1 MIYTELNSLKRYLG
15 LGKCLD
21 RAIEYLC
28 SHPLENLDE
37 GHYEID
43 GNLIYLNVF
52 EYDTIPEDQ
61 AFFEA
66 HEKYADIHMIIIGEE
81 MVGVS
86 ELSAVT
92 VKSLNKEADLMEVG
106 GAVEHYMHLTPGKV
120 LITLPEDAHKVKL
133 AVKEPSAV
141 KKAVVKVYT
150 G

>member
-28 SHPLENLDE
+28 SHPLENLDA

-66 HEKYADIHMIIIGEE
+66 HEKYADIHMTIIGEE

-106 GAVEHYMHLTPGKV
+106 GPVEHYMHLTAGKV
-120 LITLPEDAHKVKL
+120 VITFVIK
-133 AVKEPSAV
+133 
-141 KKAVVKVYT
+141 
-150 G
+150 